1 MAHEITIRDNAF
13 AEMAFVGNTPWHGL
27 GQELDQNADIETWRK
42 AAGMDWTI
50 ESSPVMFEANG
61 MTQFDGQNVL
71 YRSDTKAPLS
81 IVSPRYK
88 AVQPADVLEFFR
100 TLMEQNGFQLHT
112 AGTLFGGK
120 RMWALANTGSYSEVV
135 DGDGV
140 GAFLLLTTSADRR
153 LATTARFTSIRVV
166 CNNTLS
172 LATNAK
178 ATVSLPHSAEFNIA
192 AMHDKLEAA
201 VDTFGT
207 FMEMSRAMAKAKMS
221 NIAVDSFLTKLFDIP
236 HNETLKDNRASAKV
250 LELFLGDAK
259 GADMAGQTRWGMMN
273 AVTEYYDHHHPAR
286 TSDARLNSAWYGVND
301 RMKSRAFGLG
311 INT

>member
-1 MAHEITIRDNAF
+1 MAHEITIRENNF

-27 GQELDQNADIETWRK
+27 GQELDQKADIEAWRK

-140 GAFLLLTTSADRR
+140 GAFLLLTTSADRK
-153 LATTARFTSIRVV
+153 LATTARFTSVRVV

-172 LATNAK
+172 MATNSK
-178 ATVSLPHSAEFNIA
+178 ATVSLPHSSEFNIA

-207 FMEMSRAMAKAKMS
+207 FMKMSRAMAKAKMS

-273 AVTEYYDHHHPAR
+273 AVTEYFDHWHPAR
-286 TSDARLNSAWYGVND
+286 TADARLNSAWYGRND
-301 RMKSRAFGLG
+301 RMKSRAMELLAA
-311 INT
+311 